1 MFWNE
6 FDALDVA
13 IRASNASAVP
23 SDVEGVLAEAG
34 GLAAWVEARK
44 FGASIEGGA
53 CGSALLREVAAAAV
67 DVGGPDLHV
76 FSAHYP
82 TMLCALTAVGVSVS
96 SGESAD
102 SWLGEALLPTGS
114 ALAFEVV
121 PPEAAGA
128 AAASAAVRLLYW
140 DGSEWRLIPVPC
152 SRSEARL
159 ASCPLDAFV
168 RHVEVSLPDG
178 AAWCR
183 ACDNDSLARFGPQRA
198 HTQPRFVGSAD
209 PSFRPPQVSPGCF
222 RGDDH
227 PGVRRR
233 RGGVGGGGRHLPPQ
247 HPALWRLPGDRLA
260 NTLCKGAAA
269 GSRGGLAH
277 DLPGLRPPGG
287 IG

>member
-183 ACDNDSLARFGPQRA
+183 ACDNDSLAR
-198 HTQPRFVGSAD
+198 
-209 PSFRPPQVSPGCF
+209 C
-222 RGDDH
+222 
-227 PGVRRR
+227 
-233 RGGVGGGGRHLPPQ
+233 
-247 HPALWRLPGDRLA
+247 RLA
-260 NTLCKGAAA
+260 AFEAITTQECAADAAA
-269 GSRGGLAH
+269 SAAVAVICLLSILLFGACLVIGWLIRSAKAPRQGRAVVSRMTFPGSGLQAA
-277 DLPGLRPPGG
+277 
-287 IG
+287 